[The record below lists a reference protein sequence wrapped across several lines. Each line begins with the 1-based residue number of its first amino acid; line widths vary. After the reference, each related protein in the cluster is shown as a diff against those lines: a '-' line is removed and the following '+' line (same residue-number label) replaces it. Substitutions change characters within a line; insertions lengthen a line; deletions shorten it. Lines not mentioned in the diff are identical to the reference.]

1 MEYLNYALGLS
12 WSRCQMKADIY
23 LFFWL
28 RPFPRILLSFH
39 PKINVNQ
46 EKKHKK
52 IERSSPNPEGP
63 RNCIQSHF
71 VEERNKG
78 VGDEREDSLECAQHR
93 EGSPDLIRLH
103 ELCDW
108 GPGQRRDRVPEH
120 PEDVGQVEEGEVR
133 VEGDTELGLGDD
145 VADDGKDDDGRV
157 APLEHT
163 AVHWNYEDLKI

>member
-1 MEYLNYALGLS
+1 MEYLNHPWACPALLTPNLIHLS
-12 WSRCQMKADIY
+12 
-23 LFFWL
+23 FWL
-28 RPFPRILLSFH
+28 RHFPRILLSFH
-39 PKINVNQ
+39 PIINVNQ

-63 RNCIQSHF
+63 RNYIQSHF
-71 VEERNKG
+71 VEARNKG
-78 VGDEREDSLECAQHR
+78 VGDERAHSL
-93 EGSPDLIRLH
+93 
-103 ELCDW
+103 
-108 GPGQRRDRVPEH
+108 
-120 PEDVGQVEEGEVR
+120 EDVGQLEEGGVR